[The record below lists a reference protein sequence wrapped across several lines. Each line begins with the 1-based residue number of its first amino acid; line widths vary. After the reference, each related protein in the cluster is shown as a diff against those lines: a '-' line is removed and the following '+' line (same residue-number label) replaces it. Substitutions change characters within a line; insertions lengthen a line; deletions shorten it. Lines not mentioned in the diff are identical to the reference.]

1 MRRSYKILILLSWLL
16 AACTGLKG
24 VPDGDLLYTG
34 AKVTVKGENVPK
46 KDRKTLKA
54 ELKELP
60 RPKPNRKFLWMRPK
74 LFFYNLAGDV
84 KKEKGFRHWLKY
96 KVGEPP
102 VLFSKVDLEYN
113 GDVLRNHAENRGY
126 FKTTSS
132 ADSTKSGRT
141 ARADYTLTVG
151 RRYHIREVSFPPDS
165 TKGIER
171 AIGRT
176 VRRTFLKKGDPYD
189 LEVIKAERDRIDQ
202 RLKQRGYYYFN
213 ADYLLVEVDSTVG
226 KYEVDLTMRV
236 KPDAPK
242 NALVPYR
249 IHDIFVYPNFTLNDT
264 VKGVVVK
271 EKSFKDF
278 TIIDPEHTF
287 NPRVFDRVL
296 LFQKNDLYNRRD
308 HNLSLNRLVNLGTFK
323 FVKNEFRP
331 AKDTVGNFLDAYYY
345 LTPLPPKSLQVK
357 VLGKTNSANYTGTE
371 LNIDWK
377 HRNTFRGAE
386 LLTLSLFGGLEVQV
400 SGQNKGFNVFR
411 IGGEASLVWPRF
423 ISPFPLNTS
432 SGFVPQTKALVGYE
446 YQQRTN
452 LYSLTTFRGQFGY
465 LWKDRIETEHQ
476 LNVTEVTFVRP
487 TDVTPLYESQM
498 EEVPSLR
505 KVIEKQFIFGPT
517 YSYTYTNTM
526 RKRLKNT
533 FYFHGKVDLAGN
545 AAGLLSGADV
555 KAGKQKEFL
564 GVAFSQF
571 VKVEADLRHYLKLGE
586 NSQLASR
593 LIAGVGFAYGNSTE
607 MPYIKQFFIG
617 GTNSIRAFRAR
628 SIGPGS
634 FDVRTLDTEFL
645 PDQSGDAKLEFNTEY
660 RAKIYSVVHG
670 ALFLDAGNIWLL
682 HEDINRPGAKF
693 TSKFM
698 DDLAVG
704 TGAGLRVDLSF
715 LVLRLDLAFPL
726 RVPYLPSGEKWVA
739 NKIAFGNPDWRRD
752 NLVLNIAIGYPF

>member
-1 MRRSYKILILLSWLL
+1 MKRSYSILLVIVWLL
-16 AACTGLKG
+16 AACTGLKN
-24 VPDGDLLYTG
+24 VPEGDLLYTG
-34 AKVTVKGENVPK
+34 AKVTVKGDAVPK
-46 KDRKTLKA
+46 KERKALRA

-60 RPKPNRKFLWMRPK
+60 RPQPNRKFLWMRPK

-84 KKEKGFRHWLKY
+84 KKDKGFRHWLKF

-102 VLFSKVDLEYN
+102 VLFSKVDLDYN
-113 GDVLRNHAENRGY
+113 GSVLANRSENNGF
-126 FKTTSS
+126 FKTIMSV
-132 ADSTKSGRT
+132 DSTRKGKT
-141 ARADYTLTVG
+141 ARADYTVSVG
-151 RRYHIREVSFPPDS
+151 PRYRIRNVDFPSDS
-165 TKGIER
+165 TQGIEK
-171 AIGRT
+171 AIGST
-176 VRRTFLKKGDPYD
+176 VRRSFLVKGEPYS
-189 LEVIKAERDRIDQ
+189 LETIKAERERIDQ

-213 ADYLLVEVDSTVG
+213 PDYLLVEVDSTVG
-226 KYEVDLTMRV
+226 KYEVDLTVRV
-236 KPDAPK
+236 KSEAPK
-242 NALVPYR
+242 KALVPYR
-249 IHDIFVYPNFTLNDT
+249 IHNIVVYPNFSLNDSVT
-264 VKGVVVK
+264 DQDVV

-278 TIIDPEHTF
+278 SIIDPERTF

-296 LFQKNDLYNRRD
+296 LFRKNDLYNRRN

-331 AKDTVGNFLDAYYY
+331 AKDTIGDFLDAYYF
-345 LTPLPPKSLQVK
+345 LTPLPPKSIQVK

-371 LNIDWK
+371 LNVDWK
-377 HRNTFRGAE
+377 NRNTFRGAE
-386 LLTLSLFGGLEVQV
+386 LLTISVFGGMEVQV

-411 IGGEASLVWPRF
+411 IGGQASLVWPRF
-423 ISPFPLNTS
+423 ISPFSLNTS
-432 SGFVPQTKALVGYE
+432 GGFVPQTKAEVGYE
-446 YQQRTN
+446 YQKRDK
-452 LYSLTTFRGQFGY
+452 LYALNTFRGQFGY

-476 LNVTEVTFVRP
+476 LNVTEITYVSP
-487 TDVTPLYESQM
+487 QNVTPLYQSQIDD
-498 EEVPSLR
+498 VPSLQ

-526 RKRLKNT
+526 RKRLRHT

-555 KAGKQKEFL
+555 KAGNQKEWL

-571 VKVEADLRHYLKLGE
+571 VKVETELRHYLKLGD

-593 LIAGVGFAYGNSTE
+593 IIAGVGVAYGNSTE

-628 SIGPGS
+628 SIGPGH
-634 FDVRTLDTEFL
+634 FDVRTLDSDFL
-645 PDQSGDAKLEFNTEY
+645 PDQSGDAKLEFSTEY
-660 RAKIYSVVHG
+660 RAKLYSVVHG

-682 HEDINRPGAKF
+682 RDDPERPGARLTNRF
-693 TSKFM
+693 LN
-698 DDLAVG
+698 DLAVG

-726 RVPYLPSGEKWVA
+726 RVPYLPNGQKWVGDR
-739 NKIAFGNPDWRRD
+739 IAFGNPDWRRE